1 MQGGA
6 GATCGGL
13 HIHMLG
19 PPGDMGV
26 LYERNKKK
34 GIRERRRH
42 ENNMSS
48 QQHHDKDRN
57 DTHTHKN
64 NW

>member
-34 GIRERRRH
+34 E
-42 ENNMSS
+42 
-48 QQHHDKDRN
+48 
-57 DTHTHKN
+57 
-64 NW
+64 